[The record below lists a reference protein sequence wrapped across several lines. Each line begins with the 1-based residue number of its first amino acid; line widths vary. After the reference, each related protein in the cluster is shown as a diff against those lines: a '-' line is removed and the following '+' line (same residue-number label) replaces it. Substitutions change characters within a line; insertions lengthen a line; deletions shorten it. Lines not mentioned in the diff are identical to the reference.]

1 HPLHHKVK
9 RRRIKTIIQT
19 VITMAGRLVRR
30 SRQIWMKLTRR
41 SGYSEPLLNIYI
53 KWREGA

>member
-41 SGYSEPLLNIYI
+41 SGYSEPLLNVYQ
-53 KWREGA
+53 KWREAR

>member
-1 HPLHHKVK
+1 

-30 SRQIWMKLTRR
+30 SRQLWMKLTRR
-41 SGYSEPLLNIYI
+41 SGYSEPLLNMYL
-53 KWREGA
+53 KWRAEG